1 MHVGFEEAS
10 GPSTFRRLHHRNHVL
25 QFCEQ
30 LHPPR
35 QTGIVLKP
43 IVWVWLKDEPVPN
56 ISGVLLILLQKPAPK
71 QANRNTPVPGRVDSG
86 CHTRAL
92 ALQNLLGKLA
102 APPKPVLQIQ
112 NAFWRQ
118 LGAPVFQG
126 NMPMLFNQGLT

>member
-43 IVWVWLKDEPVPN
+43 IVWVWLKDEPLPN
-56 ISGVLLILLQKPAPK
+56 ISGVLLILLQSQPQNRQTETHQCLVGWIQGVTQGPWRCKICL
-71 QANRNTPVPGRVDSG
+71 ANWP
-86 CHTRAL
+86 H
-92 ALQNLLGKLA
+92 
-102 APPKPVLQIQ
+102 
-112 NAFWRQ
+112 RQ
-118 LGAPVFQG
+118 SPYSKYKMCFGVSWAHRFSKATCLCCSIRD
-126 NMPMLFNQGLT
+126 